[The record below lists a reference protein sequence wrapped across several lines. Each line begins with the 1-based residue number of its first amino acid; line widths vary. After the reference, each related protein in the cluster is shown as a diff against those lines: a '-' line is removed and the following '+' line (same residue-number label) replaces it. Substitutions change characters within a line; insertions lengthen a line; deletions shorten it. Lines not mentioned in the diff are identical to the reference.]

1 MFNSNLSLTV
11 PPLLGIDGGVC
22 TTPRTPEILNSL
34 MAMTNPLEYSYPVTA
49 AVMNGS
55 STTCNNNPT
64 SQASHD
70 SHSNSS
76 DSPLDSPAG
85 PGRTPSVQQ
94 TRSQLIKAG
103 VKLLIQSKRKHSG
116 CESSDGNESSSGGGG
131 GGGGGSE
138 RGKRSNGGSRQK
150 LRHDT
155 DLQTSE
161 DDVEN
166 HRTTSGCSSTGGN
179 GRTGSPR
186 TGLTPEDEDRR
197 RRRRERN
204 KIAATKCRMKKRERT
219 VNLVNE
225 SETLDAQNK
234 ELKSQVSELENQR
247 RKLMEVLQAHS
258 PTCVHQKGYQPLPSL
273 STITNN
279 NCKFLNDLNFLDN
292 AGEIKYSECL
302 KSGSEL
308 GDYSKQDNTLPPGY
322 CKLSPTEVNY
332 GTPTDVMDVNSFPSQ
347 PLKSEY
353 IPNGQQQRTRS
364 KPGPKPRQRSGA
376 SVKRP
381 ISATST
387 TTTITENHPPV
398 PVTLPSADFILKNE
412 LIDTSSPYT
421 TIQSADRFLF
431 DSSMDLYNNNNND
444 SNTLDS
450 HHANENDKLTSL
462 AVKDNASN
470 ALLEFSSNFDT
481 VILKPSEYAML
492 TTNQPQEN
500 QQLQQQQQHHHH
512 HQQQHQQQCH
522 LQQNLGLLLPHQQT
536 IHNPNQF
543 LSHSSLGGAIV
554 TNDFLILPEHDTG
567 EFTDLD
573 SGITSYTNING
584 SCLA

>member
-1 MFNSNLSLTV
+1 MFNTNLSLTV

-34 MAMTNPLEYSYPVTA
+34 MAMTNPLEYSYPVA
-49 AVMNGS
+49 SNPNGS
-55 STTCNNNPT
+55 NNT
-64 SQASHD
+64 SPAVATVANNTVSLASHD

-85 PGRTPSVQQ
+85 HGRTPSVQQ

-116 CESSDGNESSSGGGG
+116 CDSSDGNESSSGGGREATRRNG
-131 GGGGGSE
+131 GGPQPKM
-138 RGKRSNGGSRQK
+138 RR
-150 LRHDT
+150 DT

-161 DDVEN
+161 DDVDN
-166 HRTTSGCSSTGGN
+166 HRTTSGCSSTGGT

-258 PTCVHQKGYQPLPSL
+258 STCVHQKGYQPLPSL

-279 NCKFLNDLNFLDN
+279 CKFLNDLSFLDN
-292 AGEIKYSECL
+292 SNEIKYSECL
-302 KSGSEL
+302 KSGSEI
-308 GDYSKQDNTLPPGY
+308 GDNSLPPGY

-332 GTPTDVMDVNSFPSQ
+332 ATPTDVMDVNNFTNQ
-347 PLKSEY
+347 ALKSEY
-353 IPNGQQQRTRS
+353 IPNGQDTRPRS
-364 KPGPKPRQRSGA
+364 KPGPKPRQRSTGA
-376 SVKRP
+376 IKRTVTV
-381 ISATST
+381 TST
-387 TTTITENHPPV
+387 TTVTENLPPV
-398 PVTLPSADFILKNE
+398 VVPTVSLPSAEFILKNE

-421 TIQSADRFLF
+421 TVQSADRFLF
-431 DSSMDLYNNNNND
+431 ENSMDLYNNNNID
-444 SNTLDS
+444 SSTLDS
-450 HHANENDKLTSL
+450 HHTSDSDKLASL

-470 ALLEFSSNFDT
+470 ALLEFNANFDT
-481 VILKPSEYAML
+481 AIIKPSEYAML
-492 TTNQPQEN
+492 TTHQTQQPQH
-500 QQLQQQQQHHHH
+500 QQSHPQQQQQ
-512 HQQQHQQQCH
+512 QQQQQCH
-522 LQQNLGLLLPHQQT
+522 LQQNLGLLVPHLQQQQQQHQT
-536 IHNPNQF
+536 LHNPHQF
-543 LSHSSLGGAIV
+543 LSHSSLGSIV
-554 TNDFLILPEHDTG
+554 SNDFLILPEHDG
-567 EFTDLD
+567 SEFTDLD
-573 SGITSYTNING
+573 SGITSYSNING